1 MVINKETGKKL
12 ENIKS
17 KKDPNDESKEIIVL
31 SRNYEKEN
39 EHYSNNKTNTD
50 SIENENINNN
60 NNIIISKIDET
71 RKEIL
76 VNKLTGIEL
85 NEIEKTI
92 NPKTRKSILI
102 DKEKEE
108 EIENRKLKKIL

>member
-1 MVINKETGKKL
+1 MKK
-12 ENIKS
+12 
-17 KKDPNDESKEIIVL
+17 
-31 SRNYEKEN
+31 
-39 EHYSNNKTNTD
+39 KTNIFQIIKQIH

-71 RKEIL
+71 GKEIL
-76 VNKLTGIEL
+76 VNKLTRKEL

-102 DKEKEE
+102 DKETGE
-108 EIENRKLKKIL
+108 EIEDVILKKDPLTNKEIFIIKNEDDIIVEESKKIRIFQY